1 MRMRSRRYSTPVRN
15 AAETGFTPSGRNFA
29 KQMFFTLIELLIVI
43 AIIAILAAMLLPA
56 LNKARNRANAIDCA
70 SNLKQLGMG
79 LSSYSGDNDD
89 FVTPW
94 RVGYGGT
101 YNATWEYLIC
111 RYIPVASNQWA
122 ASNSPNKSDG
132 TDSDPWKTRRSPYL
146 CRANRSPY
154 YNQSAKNVFSGQVF
168 WTAFAIN
175 RCVSA
180 DLNYNGTWF
189 NITKLTQLKWP
200 SRCFALVDNTSDT
213 NGLDNQFD
221 NINVWP
227 AENFL
232 HDNFANM
239 LYHDGSVRSIA
250 QSVVRSAVNGTPLK
264 QELSLGRQ

>member
-1 MRMRSRRYSTPVRN
+1 MRCRRRFSSLCRTGKTAAASAGTGRTGDGRTP
-15 AAETGFTPSGRNFA
+15 
-29 KQMFFTLIELLIVI
+29 FTLIELLIVI
-43 AIIAILAAMLLPA
+43 AIIAVLAAMLLPA
-56 LNKARNRANAIDCA
+56 LNKARNRANAIDCT

-146 CRANRSPY
+146 CRANRTPY

-168 WTAFAIN
+168 WTAYAIN

-180 DLNYNGTWF
+180 DLNYNGSWL
-189 NITKLTQLKWP
+189 NITKLTQLKRP
-200 SRCFALVDNTSDT
+200 SRCFALVDNTTNS

-221 NINVWP
+221 NINAWP
-227 AENFL
+227 VENFL
-232 HDNFANM
+232 HDSFANM
-239 LYHDGSVRSIA
+239 LFHDGSVRSISLA
-250 QSVVRSAVNGTPLK
+250 EVRSATNGTPLK
-264 QELSLGRQ
+264 EELSFGRL